1 MFTPNNPWYGRV
13 QLLMRVLPQIAQ
25 EPVFAVKGGTAIN
38 LFIRDMP
45 RLSVDIDLAY
55 LPLEPREEALV
66 NIESAMRRISEQIE
80 KSLPGSQV
88 SKQQTKSGEDYKLLV
103 RAGSEEIIIETSPV
117 MRGTVTPPT
126 EREVRTSVEDEFGYA
141 SIAVSSFEDLYA
153 GKLCAALDR
162 QHPRDLFDVK
172 VLYENEGL
180 GQSLHEVFLVYLLCG
195 SRPVAEMLAPNY
207 KDLRAVYENQFLGM
221 SLNPVSLEELEA
233 IRERMVQDIHRLFT
247 DAHKQFLMNFK
258 RGEPDWTLIMHSEA
272 EQLPAIQWK
281 LQNIRRIPPK
291 KHREAL
297 GKLERI
303 LCVL

>member
-1 MFTPNNPWYGRV
+1 MFAPNNPYYGRV
-13 QLLMRVLPQIAQ
+13 QLLMRVLPQIAL

-55 LPLEPREEALV
+55 LPLESREETLV
-66 NIESAMRRISEQIE
+66 NIESAMRRISERIE

-88 SKQQTKSGEDYKLLV
+88 SKQQKKSGEDYKLLV
-103 RAGSEEIIIETSPV
+103 RAGGEEIIIETSPV
-117 MRGTVTPPT
+117 MRGTVKPPI
-126 EREVRTSVEDEFGYA
+126 EREVRASVEDEFGYA

-180 GQSLHEVFLVYLLCG
+180 GQPLHEVFLVYLLCG

-221 SLNPVSLEELEA
+221 SLNPVSLEGLEA

-247 DAHKQFLMNFK
+247 DAHKQFLMSFK
-258 RGEPDWTLIMHSEA
+258 RGEPDWTLIVHSEA

-281 LQNIRRIPPK
+281 LQNIRRISPK

-297 GKLERI
+297 EKLERI